1 MPAYNSEVLRS
12 TLAWTYL
19 MQGKADAARKLLA
32 EALAKMDQRRWNDR
46 QQKSASEL
54 SIPWCSG
61 DTIGHG

>member
-1 MPAYNSEVLRS
+1 
-12 TLAWTYL
+12 

-54 SIPWCSG
+54 SCQRRFESRLNLAV
-61 DTIGHG
+61 